1 MPHLLHIYLNIYA
14 DKTVRK
20 NALYSISGETF
31 SKESKRMS
39 LCWAAAVSVNQQHP
53 QLNGT
58 KSVYARLH
66 LLNEGRLY
74 KMDQTKININ
84 EMQLYYITRWHRC
97 SILTPRVINKV
108 HIGPQ
113 FEYIITSVLV
123 FPKHFFTARITHSNS
138 SKVNKQW
145 VIQVTAAERTRGRD
159 EAAHIV
165 HF

>member
-1 MPHLLHIYLNIYA
+1 MLYIVFLGKRFQKKA
-14 DKTVRK
+14 
-20 NALYSISGETF
+20 NACLFAEPRRSPWISSIHNWME
-31 SKESKRMS
+31 
-39 LCWAAAVSVNQQHP
+39 Q
-53 QLNGT
+53 
-58 KSVYARLH
+58 SVYARLH

-74 KMDQTKININ
+74 KIDQTKININ

-113 FEYIITSVLV
+113 FEYIITSILV

-138 SKVNKQW
+138 SKVNEQW
-145 VIQVTAAERTRGRD
+145 VIQVTAAERMRGRD

-165 HF
+165 HL